1 MILWLFVYD
10 VVTVV
15 AVGGV
20 VVAVGVVVGYVP
32 HCSSRPMTSATIL
45 RGVRVLTVAVVVAA
59 AVVDVEN
66 IYDAIHVGRYA

>member
-1 MILWLFVYD
+1 
-10 VVTVV
+10 
-15 AVGGV
+15 
-20 VVAVGVVVGYVP
+20 
-32 HCSSRPMTSATIL
+32 MTSATIL